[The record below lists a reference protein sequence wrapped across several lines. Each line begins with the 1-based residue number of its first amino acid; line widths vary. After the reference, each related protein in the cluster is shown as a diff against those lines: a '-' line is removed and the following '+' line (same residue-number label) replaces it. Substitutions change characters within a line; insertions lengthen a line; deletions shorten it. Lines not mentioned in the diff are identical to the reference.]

1 MVGFITRGYGV
12 SVHRQDCPNADPN
25 RRTSNE
31 QGRWIK
37 VTWSDDITESYSTSL
52 EVVCKDRVGLLVD
65 ISTALS
71 TAKVNVTGLNS
82 HSTADGFAIFHIV
95 LSVTDAKQLDLVMRK
110 INQISSVMK
119 VNRPAG

>member
-1 MVGFITRGYGV
+1 M
-12 SVHRQDCPNADPN
+12 
-25 RRTSNE
+25 
-31 QGRWIK
+31 
-37 VTWSDDITESYSTSL
+37 TWSDDITESYSTSL

-82 HSTADGFAIFHIV
+82 HSTSDGFAIFHIV